1 MMNKMMKQN
10 KPISKMGFFF
20 IAVGLLWIKS
30 YLTYLFEFN
39 LDIQNA
45 MQQFLLF
52 INPLSS
58 AVIFLGVALFAKGK
72 RAGIWIIVIDFLMSF
87 LLYAN
92 VVYYRSATD
101 YITLPT
107 LTQTDNFGSL
117 GGSIMSLIAWHDVF
131 YLVDLIVLVVLFVR
145 NKNSWSDR
153 RMGFRKPILVVAVG
167 VMTFAINLGLAEADR
182 PQLLTRT
189 FDRNYIVKY
198 LGSYNF
204 AIYDAVQT
212 IKSSQQRVLADSS
225 DITVVEN
232 YTNNKFA
239 APNKELFGAAKGKNI
254 IKIHLESFQSFL
266 IDYKLHGEEVTPFLN
281 SLVNDQ
287 RKNYTYFDNFFHQT
301 AQGKTADSEL
311 TLDNSLY
318 PLPQGAAF
326 VTKGNNT
333 YQALPEILGQK
344 QKYTSA
350 VFHGDNKSFW
360 NRDEVYKQQGIDEF
374 FHEKYYDM
382 NEENVINY
390 GLKDKPFFKQSMPM
404 LKSLEKPFYAHMMT
418 LTHHHPYLIDEE
430 EASIEPANTGD
441 PSVDR
446 YFQTARYLDE
456 SLKQF
461 FTDLKKAGLYK
472 DSVIMIYGDH
482 YGISENHNKAMK
494 QITGEKITDF
504 KQTQLQ
510 RVPFM
515 IKIPGVDGKGTN
527 HEYSSQIDVMP
538 TLLHLMGIKSNKY
551 IMFGTDMFSK
561 DHKEYVVQRDGDFV
575 TPSYTMAEGK
585 FYANDTGEKIKEPT
599 KEMKEKAKKVR
610 HELELSDSVLY
621 GDLLRFYEPSD
632 KWEPIDPS
640 DYSYKKEEEK
650 PRDLNSNE
658 GLNNPNQ

>member
-1 MMNKMMKQN
+1 MMNKMMNQN
-10 KPISKMGFFF
+10 KSISKMGFFF
-20 IAVGLLWIKS
+20 IAVALLWLKS
-30 YLTYLFEFN
+30 YLTYVFEFN
-39 LDIQNA
+39 LDIQNFV
-45 MQQFLLF
+45 QQFLLF
-52 INPLSS
+52 FNPLSS
-58 AVIFLGVALFAKGK
+58 ALIFLGIALFAKGK

-117 GGSIMSLIAWHDVF
+117 GGSILNLVAWHDLF
-131 YLVDLIVLVVLFVR
+131 YAVDIIVLIALYVR
-145 NKNSWSDR
+145 NRNSWSDS
-153 RMGFRKPILVVAVG
+153 RMKLRKPALVLAAG
-167 VMTFAINLGLAEADR
+167 VMAFAVNLGLAEADR
-182 PQLLTRT
+182 PELLTRT

-212 IKSSQQRVLADSS
+212 IESSRQRVLADSS

-232 YTNNKFA
+232 YTANKYA

-281 SLVNDQ
+281 SLVHNES
-287 RKNYTYFDNFFHQT
+287 KNFTYFDNFFHQV
-301 AQGKTADSEL
+301 AQGKTADAEL
-311 TLDNSLY
+311 IMDTSLY

-333 YQALPEILGQK
+333 YQALPAILGQK
-344 QKYTSA
+344 QDYTSA

-360 NRDEVYKQQGIDEF
+360 NRDEVYKQFGVDKF
-374 FHEKYYDM
+374 FHSKYYDM
-382 NEENVINY
+382 NEGNTVNY
-390 GLKDKPFFKQSMPM
+390 GLKDKPFFKQSIPM

-418 LTHHHPYLIDEE
+418 LTHHHPYLISDK
-430 EASIEPANTGD
+430 EASIKPANTGD

-461 FTDLKKAGLYK
+461 FKDLKEAGLYK

-482 YGISENHNKAMK
+482 YGISENHKKAMK

-504 KQTQLQ
+504 KHTQLQ

-515 IKIPGVDGKGTN
+515 IKVPGVDGKGTV
-527 HEYSSQIDVMP
+527 HEYTSQMDVMP
-538 TLLHLMGIKSNKY
+538 TMLHLMGIKANNY

-561 DHKEYVVQRDGDFV
+561 QHKEYVVFRDGDFV
-575 TPSYTMAEGK
+575 TPKYTMADGN
-585 FYANDTGEKIKEPT
+585 FYDNDTGKPIKEPT
-599 KEMKEKAKKVR
+599 KNMKEMAKKVR
-610 HELELSDSVLY
+610 HELELSDNVLY
-621 GDLLRFYEPSD
+621 GDLLRFYEPSKSWKPVD
-632 KWEPIDPS
+632 ASEF
-640 DYSYKKEEEK
+640 SYIKKAEK
-650 PRDLNSNE
+650 
-658 GLNNPNQ
+658 QK